1 MSKEQIIDAYKSN
14 LMALKVIEKQL
25 EQLEEIK
32 KNIGMIRKNL
42 EQVTI
47 IIENYWGIKMYYK
60 CECGCAEFNI
70 ILRDSYL
77 ISKCTNKSCGIEKTW
92 NWPCLFHGK

>member
-47 IIENYWGIKMYYK
+47 IIENY
-60 CECGCAEFNI
+60 
-70 ILRDSYL
+70 
-77 ISKCTNKSCGIEKTW
+77 
-92 NWPCLFHGK
+92 

>member
-1 MSKEQIIDAYKSN
+1 MSKEQILDAYKSN

-32 KNIGMIRKNL
+32 NNISKIRKNL

-47 IIENYWGIKMYYK
+47 IIENY
-60 CECGCAEFNI
+60 
-70 ILRDSYL
+70 
-77 ISKCTNKSCGIEKTW
+77 
-92 NWPCLFHGK
+92 